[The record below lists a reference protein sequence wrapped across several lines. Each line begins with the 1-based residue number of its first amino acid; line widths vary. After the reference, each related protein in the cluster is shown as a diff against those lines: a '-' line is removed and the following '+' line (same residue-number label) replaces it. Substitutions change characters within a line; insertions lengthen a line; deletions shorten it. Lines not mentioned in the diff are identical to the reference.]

1 MGSGPEALPR
11 GPFAASCGRRGHGA
25 REFVRAGPRTL
36 SPVGGCRHRRTPLRI
51 TPLATLAIVS
61 LLLSACERIEQVID
75 VRRDLT
81 PHEAYV
87 AALEAAGLAESA
99 LGHDWISAADA
110 ALATPSTV
118 ALPYREEGFIPAEVP
133 TAIGLRMALQ
143 RGQVLTVRTRFD
155 ASDSTLVFLDL
166 FRVPDESGEPL
177 RPLVRVDSLPDGMV
191 YEPYRDGE
199 YVLRLQPELLRG
211 GRYQVVLSLDP
222 SLSFPVEGLDPR
234 SIGSS
239 FGAPRDGGARDH
251 HGVDIF
257 ALRGT
262 LVLAASEGVVTRVEE
277 TRRGGRVIWVSDERR
292 GQRLLR
298 APRPPACR
306 ARSAP
311 AAGGHDRPRRQH
323 RQRAHDSSPPAL
335 RGVRPQP
342 VRARTAGP
350 DSLSRASAPEHS
362 FPSPCS
368 RAARQLG
375 SRLRAGGGAP
385 DKPGGR
391 VRAGHPAPPHP
402 RAPDGR
408 ERRLVA
414 CAAARRADGM
424 ASGGCG
430 RTRGPR
436 RVGGRTRRSPTGPG
450 RSRPARARRR
460 AAPSGEPDRRA
471 RRVLGLSLGARARR
485 SARMGGGGAVAR
497 RSHPTL
503 SRSRAPAA
511 PAARPR
517 SAPRPDS
524 GAGRGG
530 PARRTGA

>member
-11 GPFAASCGRRGHGA
+11 GPFAASCGRRGHRA
-25 REFVRAGPRTL
+25 RELVRAGPRTL

-87 AALEAAGLAESA
+87 AGLEAAGLAESA
-99 LGHDWISAADA
+99 LGRDWIRAADA

-118 ALPYREEGFIPAEVP
+118 ALPYREEGFIPAEAP

-211 GRYQVVLSLDP
+211 GRYQVVLSLNP

-257 ALRGT
+257 APRGT
-262 LVLAASEGVVTRVEE
+262 PVLAASEGVVTRVEE

-292 GQRLLR
+292 GQRLYYAHLDRQLVTPGRHLR
-298 APRPPACR
+298 PGDTIGLVGNTGNARTTPPHLHFGVYARNQYVRGPQDPIPYLALPRRSIPSLPNAPERLGSW
-306 ARSAP
+306 ARVSAQGVALRTSP
-311 AAGGHDRPRRQH
+311 AAGYAQDTLPRH
-323 RQRAHDSSPPAL
+323 T
-335 RGVRPQP
+335 P
-342 VRARTAGP
+342 VRLMAGSG
-350 DSLSRASAPEHS
+350 DWW
-362 FPSPCS
+362 
-368 RAARQLG
+368 
-375 SRLRAGGGAP
+375 
-385 DKPGGR
+385 R
-391 VRAGHPAPPHP
+391 VRL
-402 RAPDGR
+402 PDGR
-408 ERRLVA
+408 MGWLP
-414 CAAARRADGM
+414 AAAAEPADRAVWEAVLADPRPVLAGP
-424 ASGGCG
+424 APHAPVVEPLRPGSRIDVLGEFSGYLWV
-430 RTRGPR
+430 RGP
-436 RVGGRTRRSPTGPG
+436 G
-450 RSRPARARRR
+450 SRPGWV
-460 AAPSGEPDRRA
+460 AAA
-471 RRVLGLSLGARARR
+471 Q
-485 SARMGGGGAVAR
+485 
-497 RSHPTL
+497 
-503 SRSRAPAA
+503 
-511 PAARPR
+511 
-517 SAPRPDS
+517 
-524 GAGRGG
+524 
-530 PARRTGA
+530 